1 MTEPPRDSQDP
12 QYPRYPDEPAGET
25 AAPNPRP
32 IRASRV
38 WMGIGLAFLGHILA
52 VAIGIALAATGFGF
66 LLLLPEILLFVAA
79 LVFGILQLVQGD
91 RGIGV
96 GLLAGWGAGTV
107 IFGGVCVALI
117 VVISRSL
124 GG

>member
-1 MTEPPRDSQDP
+1 
-12 QYPRYPDEPAGET
+12 
-25 AAPNPRP
+25 
-32 IRASRV
+32 
-38 WMGIGLAFLGHILA
+38 MGIGLAFLGHILA

-117 VVISRSL
+117 IVVARSF

>member
-38 WMGIGLAFLGHILA
+38 WIGIGLALLGHILA
-52 VAIGIALAATGFGF
+52 VAIGIALSATGFGF
-66 LLLLPEILLFVAA
+66 LLLLPELLLFVAA
-79 LVFGILQLVQGD
+79 LVFGIVQLVQGD

-96 GLLAGWGAGTV
+96 GLLVGWGAGTV
-107 IFGGVCVALI
+107 ILGGTCVALL
-117 VVISRSL
+117 VAVSRSV
-124 GG
+124 G

>member
-1 MTEPPRDSQDP
+1 MTEPPGDEQNP
-12 QYPRYPDEPAGET
+12 QYPRFPDEPAGQ
-25 AAPNPRP
+25 AAAANPRP

-38 WMGIGLAFLGHILA
+38 WIGIGLALLGHILA
-52 VAIGIALAATGFGF
+52 VAIGIALSATGFGF
-66 LLLLPEILLFVAA
+66 LLLLPELLLFVAA
-79 LVFGILQLVQGD
+79 LVFGIVQLVQGD